1 MSKLIVFAAPSGA
14 GKTTIVKHLMHQF
27 PQLTFSISATTR
39 QPRPGEQEGKDY
51 YFLSPAAFQ
60 EKIKN
65 EEFVEWEEVYK
76 DQYYGTLRNEIAR
89 LWAQKCHITFD
100 IDVKGALNIKKA
112 FPKETLT
119 VFVKAPS
126 IEALYE
132 RLRARNTE
140 SEEQLQKRMDRMLEE
155 SSYAPQFD
163 YILVNDDLLEAFA
176 EAETLVRNFIGEA
189 PRLQENEYPEQ

>member
-14 GKTTIVKHLMHQF
+14 GKTTIVRHLMRQF
-27 PQLTFSISATTR
+27 PQLSFSISATTR
-39 QPRPGEQEGKDY
+39 QPRPGEEEGKDY
-51 YFLSPAAFQ
+51 YFLSAADFR
-60 EKIKN
+60 EKIKY

-76 DQYYGTLRNEIAR
+76 DQYYGTLRDEIAR
-89 LWAQKCHITFD
+89 LWAEKRHITFD

-140 SEEQLQKRMDRMLEE
+140 SEEQLQKRMNRTLEE
-155 SSYAPQFD
+155 SSYAPHFD
-163 YILVNDDLLEAFA
+163 RILVNDDLQEAFK
-176 EAETLVRNFIGEA
+176 EAEIMVRDFIEES
-189 PRLQENEYPEQ
+189 PLPESEYPER